1 MAMLRQGVA
10 PEVASWGLTLMNIL
24 EVLAFFMYIFI
35 LPMFAIPE
43 WCSGKEESGLIVTC
57 QSTDEL
63 SNHPVSGTNY
73 FANGLNCSIDLVSII
88 IISMVQI
95 RKVRR
100 HRTENKDK
108 VRVIAL
114 FVMLG
119 MSFLD
124 SAIQLASGSSNL
136 YGIFYLTDL
145 LRPWVV
151 ICSFAHLRSSLS
163 LIFLNVRDSFVTLLI
178 LFIFLGYFAFFGQ
191 VIFFASLQGATL
203 MNDFGDSYWEFDVLF
218 TTENF
223 PDFVLPAYDT
233 HYYSIIFFM
242 LFIFIAVYFMGGI
255 LLSIVFDNYKNRI
268 EEMSKEKLENRIHY
282 IKIFYDMYDDEN
294 LGYLTYKQ
302 ARDFFEQV
310 LNLNYLKRKHRKTI
324 VRIIKIVDPEH
335 YKIVLKERILDFF
348 SISGFKIIAQL
359 DNEQRRLH

>member
-1 MAMLRQGVA
+1 M
-10 PEVASWGLTLMNIL
+10 
-24 EVLAFFMYIFI
+24 
-35 LPMFAIPE
+35 
-43 WCSGKEESGLIVTC
+43 K
-57 QSTDEL
+57 
-63 SNHPVSGTNY
+63 
-73 FANGLNCSIDLVSII
+73 
-88 IISMVQI
+88 
-95 RKVRR
+95 
-100 HRTENKDK
+100 
-108 VRVIAL
+108 
-114 FVMLG
+114 
-119 MSFLD
+119 
-124 SAIQLASGSSNL
+124 
-136 YGIFYLTDL
+136 
-145 LRPWVV
+145 
-151 ICSFAHLRSSLS
+151 
-163 LIFLNVRDSFVTLLI
+163 DSFVTLLI

-191 VIFFASLQGATL
+191 IIFFASLQGATL
-203 MNDFGDSYWEFDVLF
+203 MQDFGDSYWEFDVLF

-233 HYYSIIFFM
+233 HYYSIVFFM

-268 EEMSKEKLENRIHY
+268 EEMSKEKLDKRIHY

-359 DNEQRRLH
+359 DNEQKRLHQALEKAKDNDRNATIAKIDKITARDIEISSASSDEESDYDSESGSSYFTDSRSGASQSQSQSVAASRSKDQAARQPGGSSRSK